1 MKLSK
6 SAYYGPICVTIIVA
20 LYYAFYFSKKSQ
32 ASPSNYKLF
41 HVIAT
46 DNAWESTGKGSA
58 VCFNYDL
65 LDDVSRYKQPFQ
77 LQSRFLETEAI
88 SPRLIKK
95 NIRKNDTLIIGVL
108 QSDFEKVQAY
118 SYNFIKDDFFSRE
131 IKVYWIKKKDLLLR
145 TPKNCL
151 EEEMNNIE
159 EWLFIFTIISLGA
172 IGRIVYLLSQ
182 KVKFFT

>member
-6 SAYYGPICVTIIVA
+6 SAYYGPLCVTILVIA
-20 LYYAFYFSKKSQ
+20 YYIFYFSRETEV
-32 ASPSNYKLF
+32 SPKNYKLF
-41 HVIAT
+41 HVVAT

-58 VCFNYDL
+58 TCFNYDIL
-65 LDDVSRYKQPFQ
+65 NDVSIYKQQFHFQ
-77 LQSRFLETEAI
+77 SKFQETKAA
-88 SPRLIKK
+88 SPLLIKK
-95 NIRKNDTLIIGVL
+95 NIRKNDTLVIGVL

-131 IKVYWIKKKDLLLR
+131 LKVYWIKKKELLLR

-151 EEEMNNIE
+151 EEEGDNIE
-159 EWLFIFTIISLGA
+159 EWLIVFSFILVGA
-172 IGRIVYLLSQ
+172 IGRIIYLITQ

>member
-1 MKLSK
+1 MTILVVS
-6 SAYYGPICVTIIVA
+6 YYI
-20 LYYAFYFSKKSQ
+20 FYFSRKSE

-41 HVIAT
+41 HVVAT

-58 VCFNYDL
+58 ICFNYDL
-65 LDDVSRYKQPFQ
+65 LDDVSRYSQRFQ
-77 LQSRFLETEAI
+77 LQSRFLEIEAT

-131 IKVYWIKKKDLLLR
+131 LKVYWIKKKELLLR
-145 TPKNCL
+145 TPQNCL
-151 EEEMNNIE
+151 DEEGDNIV
-159 EWLFIFTIISLGA
+159 EWLIVFSVVLIGA
-172 IGRIVYLLSQ
+172 IGRIIYLISQ